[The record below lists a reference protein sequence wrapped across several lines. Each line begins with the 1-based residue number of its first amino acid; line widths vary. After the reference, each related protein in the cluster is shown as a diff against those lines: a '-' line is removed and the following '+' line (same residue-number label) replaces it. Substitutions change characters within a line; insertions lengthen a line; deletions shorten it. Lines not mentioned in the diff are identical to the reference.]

1 MTKSR
6 SVNEYLNKLKIKT
19 ERDNE
24 LRSDD
29 HKALASELYDKV
41 KQALIVLG
49 NSDAAECVKN
59 HALQQLDVQS
69 GAGIYN
75 SPQLGVYYDNY

>member
-6 SVNEYLNKLKIKT
+6 SVNEYLAKLKIKT

-24 LRSDD
+24 LGSDD
-29 HKALASELYDKV
+29 HEALISELYDKAE
-41 KQALIVLG
+41 QALTEIG

-59 HALQQLDVQS
+59 HALQQLDIQAGV
-69 GAGIYN
+69 GIYN
-75 SPQLGVYYDNY
+75 SSLITGAV